1 MHGDRRRYVAIARGS
16 ALVCVAIQ
24 DVLPLCDAM
33 SADDDRRQKARLDR
47 LVAELAKRGQRGDA
61 IREAL
66 GEVGV
71 GPFDA
76 DTDTDTDT
84 D

>member
-1 MHGDRRRYVAIARGS
+1 M
-16 ALVCVAIQ
+16 
-24 DVLPLCDAM
+24 CDAM
-33 SADDDRRQKARLDR
+33 SADHNRTQKALLDR
-47 LVAELAKRGQRGDA
+47 SVVMLTMLGQRGDA

-76 DTDTDTDT
+76 DTDTDTET

>member
-1 MHGDRRRYVAIARGS
+1 VS
-16 ALVCVAIQ
+16 
-24 DVLPLCDAM
+24 DAM
-33 SADDDRRQKARLDR
+33 SADDNRTQKARLDR
-47 LVAELAKRGQRGDA
+47 SVVMLTMLGQRGDA

-76 DTDTDTDT
+76 DTDTDTET